1 MDNESVVI
9 NETSSSF
16 WNEEVNKQFMLGQKL
31 KKSQIWYQKNKE
43 KKLEYSQGRVT
54 NLTNFIQNK

>member
-1 MDNESVVI
+1 MDNGSVVI

-31 KKSQIWYQKNKE
+31 KKVKYDVIKI
-43 KKLEYSQGRVT
+43 KK
-54 NLTNFIQNK
+54 K